1 MESSKLQ
8 PYPDFEF
15 FDRSQLASCLSVRL
29 SESLHIDFS
38 WLPVPIRHLC
48 SFGGDYVHQNLAVN
62 FGFFELRTFP
72 GLQSKVQV
80 GSFCPFTAKVDS
92 KSTKINQIILTSSPP

>member
-1 MESSKLQ
+1 
-8 PYPDFEF
+8 
-15 FDRSQLASCLSVRL
+15 LASSSYSSPVFFSVACD
-29 SESLHIDFS
+29 SG
-38 WLPVPIRHLC
+38 PKGC
-48 SFGGDYVHQNLAVN
+48 GGDYVHQNLAVN